1 MKKSN
6 VTLLVGCLLS
16 VMLLS
21 SPIWAANPITL
32 EYWAEQESPKVE
44 EYVKSSI
51 AQFEQANPGVK
62 VNLTVTP
69 YAQYRDKLLV
79 AIEGGKAPDVFL
91 VDQIWNSEF
100 AAAEAIIPLDQYI
113 ADYKL
118 NPKDYYPG
126 AWASTVWNGKTW
138 GIPSDLDVWSFT
150 FYNKEMFEAAGLDAE
165 NPPILDMDDFIKTC
179 EKLTKPDRQQW
190 ALALPGGKSEGTIV
204 VIDKFIYSNGGS
216 ITSEDGKT
224 CAMNSPEALAALKA
238 YKALEKYAP
247 VGVAAAVRE
256 DNMALFKNK
265 KVAMFWFPQLGQDS
279 MGDVS
284 FDWGIALSPAPK
296 GKKPVGTLGGWT
308 MVIAKSSP
316 NQDAAFK
323 FIAFMTSAEINKGVT
338 ALVPA
343 NIAAS
348 KEMLKT
354 KKKPELMLEHLLNAK
369 PRPISPIYPQVS
381 EVQQNMVQSI
391 FTGAAVEEAVAN
403 ATKEIQGLLD
413 GYFKK

>member
-1 MKKSN
+1 MKA
-6 VTLLVGCLLS
+6 LRMIACMLS
-16 VMLLS
+16 VLLFS
-21 SPIWAANPITL
+21 TSLFAADPITL
-32 EYWAEQESPKVE
+32 EYWVEQESPKVE

-51 AQFEQANPGVK
+51 ARFEAENPGIK

-79 AIEGGKAPDVFL
+79 AIEGGTAPDVFL

-100 AAAEAIIPLDQYI
+100 AAADAIIPLDDYI
-113 ADYKL
+113 AEYKI
-118 NPKDYYPG
+118 KAEDYYPG
-126 AWASTVWNGKTW
+126 AWASTVWNGQVW

-150 FYNKEMFEAAGLDAE
+150 FYNKEMFQAAGLDPE
-165 NPPILDMDDFIKTC
+165 NPPILEMEEFVKTC
-179 EKLTKPDRQQW
+179 ETLTKPDKEQW

-204 VIDKFIYSNGGS
+204 VIDKFIYSNGGT

-224 CAMNSPEALAALKA
+224 CTMNSPEVIE
-238 YKALEKYAP
+238 ALEQYQSLEKFAP

-256 DNMALFKNK
+256 DNLALFKNK

-279 MGDVS
+279 MGDVD
-284 FDWGIALSPAPK
+284 FDWGITVSPAPK
-296 GKKPVGTLGGWT
+296 DKEPIGTLGGWT
-308 MVIAKSSP
+308 MVISKESAH
-316 NQDAAFK
+316 QDAAFK
-323 FIAFMTSAEINKGVT
+323 FVAFMASPEINVGVT

-348 KEMLKT
+348 KEMLKN
-354 KKKPELMLEHLLNAK
+354 KKKPELMLEHLLRAK

-391 FTGAAVEEAVAN
+391 FTGAPVKDAVESASQ
-403 ATKEIQGLLD
+403 EIQGLLD
-413 GYFKK
+413 EYF